1 MLTKSLAAAVLAL
14 VAGGAFAAN
23 PTASINAGYS
33 FTDWLTVNNVAVGDG
48 LVDDSSTL
56 YFLKEKQIGNL
67 QSWLVFFDP
76 YGRQSVD
83 GSVTFDQPIVSLFTT
98 TADVN
103 TTSVAYRLTPTVT
116 YQDNYQTGLE
126 TNRDSA
132 SFSGNVLSLN
142 WTASDPGD
150 HVRVLTA
157 VPEPSTYAL
166 MAIGMGWLLLGA
178 RRRAVA

>member
-1 MLTKSLAAAVLAL
+1 
-14 VAGGAFAAN
+14 
-23 PTASINAGYS
+23 
-33 FTDWLTVNNVAVGDG
+33 
-48 LVDDSSTL
+48 
-56 YFLKEKQIGNL
+56 
-67 QSWLVFFDP
+67 
-76 YGRQSVD
+76 
-83 GSVTFDQPIVSLFTT
+83 
-98 TADVN
+98 
-103 TTSVAYRLTPTVT
+103 VT